1 MSLMFPR
8 TLVSFALS
16 LSLVILSF
24 TQENKAADDP
34 PPLSTASGVV
44 DKADKGSLSIK
55 PRGSDGK
62 FQKTIALKVTGTS
75 KVSILTPQKRAEKV
89 ILTQRDA
96 ETKDLVAGQSIA
108 IIYAEAGKDGPVLL
122 SAVAQ
127 PAPAK

>member
-1 MSLMFPR
+1 MSLMFSR
-8 TLVSFALS
+8 SLVPFALLLCLTVHAS
-16 LSLVILSF
+16 A
-24 TQENKAADDP
+24 QEKKGADDP
-34 PPLSTASGVV
+34 PPLLIASGLV
-44 DKADKGSLSIK
+44 DKADKDSLTLK
-55 PRGSDGK
+55 PRGQDGK
-62 FQKTIALKVTGTS
+62 FQKTIALKITGTS
-75 KVSILTPQKRAEKV
+75 KVSILTPQKRADRI